1 MLKVI
6 SLISRPFAGI
16 FKLQRSSEAIEFRE
30 RGKGLIVVSPEVYQ
44 SSRLKCSLDPVNS
57 FGELDIHL
65 KIPDLWQQEAL
76 AHVREGR
83 DVVVNAPTGAGKT
96 YLVELI
102 AETKRSGQIV
112 LAVPTRALA
121 NDKLRE
127 FRAKGWRVGIVTGDV
142 AIDPDA
148 PVVVATLETQKPRFL
163 RGEGPRLF
171 VIDEYQMIG
180 DEVRGV
186 NYELCIALAPAETQ
200 LLLLS
205 GSVSNP
211 QDIVDWLKRLGR
223 NASLISVGK
232 RPIPLEEIHL
242 DALSFNPPRS
252 VTGFWPRL
260 VARALMA
267 DLGPILVFAPQRK
280 SAESLARQ
288 LAAAFPIENPLALSP
303 EQKRLAGGT
312 LEKLLNKRVAYHHSG
327 LSYQQRAGLVE
338 PLAKS
343 GQLRIVVSTTG
354 LAAGVNFSMRSVL
367 VTDSQFTIGNVQQ
380 LIRSDELLQMFGRAG
395 RRGFDEIGYA
405 LVAPDRPRLRE
416 GRQRPVRRPKVLDWP
431 SLVGI
436 LDAAEDQG
444 RAPFPQVVEAVSRL
458 FGETPAKVGVE
469 HCIQTGNM
477 PCGFFVDAERARYA
491 TANSEEILNSQG
503 AWEPRRTRELIEL
516 RKLKV
521 VKDGVI
527 ASVLESSD
535 VVKDIGEGKPCRL
548 DVGFGKRRLIGFF
561 DKRKK
566 GRIQL
571 ASWLRDAF
579 AKKEIE
585 VAKRCDVDAVAAL
598 PWSRLD
604 DCGDFVDT
612 RKLGYRLFG
621 LFDLSQIRVEADVDV
636 FGVAL
641 YDAEVRRAYPI
652 ECQGCGERGICEGE
666 LSSARSPALAW
677 RQLKLIEADGRPT
690 LRGKIF
696 SLFQGGEGLAV
707 AAALEDE
714 SYAVDAIARDI
725 ANLRAGYR
733 FDDFSSYSHRISRA
747 CRVAY
752 QDRSYDGYLRHGLPL
767 QYGDGAAEV
776 IAEWAESAG
785 KGKRLLGDN
794 LRFGDVQR
802 ARQEWL
808 SLLRHIVH
816 APTLD
821 FERWNELQSCAR
833 EILEVDDQRLLVEEL
848 PKLEASQLGRVEHR
862 LRFPRKW

>member
-1 MLKVI
+1 M
-6 SLISRPFAGI
+6 
-16 FKLQRSSEAIEFRE
+16 
-30 RGKGLIVVSPEVYQ
+30 
-44 SSRLKCSLDPVNS
+44 NS

-65 KIPDLWQQEAL
+65 KIPDLWQQDAL
-76 AHVREGR
+76 HHIKAGE

-102 AETKRSGQIV
+102 AESKRSGQIV

-148 PVVVATLETQKPRFL
+148 PIVVATLETQKPRFL
-163 RGEGPRLF
+163 RGQGPQLF

-180 DEVRGV
+180 DEARGV
-186 NYELCIALAPAETQ
+186 NYELCVALAPPQTQ

-211 QDIVDWLKRLGR
+211 QDMVDWLMRLGR
-223 NASLISVGK
+223 KAQLISVKK
-232 RPIPLEEIHL
+232 RPVPLEEIHL
-242 DALSFNPPRS
+242 DALSFNPPRT

-260 VARALMA
+260 IARALMA

-280 SAESLARQ
+280 GAESLARQ
-288 LAAAFPIENPLALSP
+288 LAAALPIENPLALSS

-338 PLAKS
+338 PLAKA

-367 VTDSQFTIGNVQQ
+367 VTESQFTLGSVQQ
-380 LIRSDELLQMFGRAG
+380 LIQPDELLQMFGRAG
-395 RRGFDEIGYA
+395 RRGFDEVGYA

-416 GRQRPVRRPKVLDWP
+416 GKQRPVRRPKLLDWP
-431 SLVGI
+431 SLIGI
-436 LDAAEDQG
+436 LDVACEQG
-444 RAPFPQVVEAVSRL
+444 IEPFSQVVEACHRL
-458 FGETPAKVGVE
+458 LGETPAKVGVE
-469 HCIQTGNM
+469 HGIRFPNT
-477 PCGFFVDAERARYA
+477 PCGLQVDAERARYA
-491 TANSEEILNSQG
+491 TANSEEFLNSQG
-503 AWEPRRTRELIEL
+503 AWEPRRERVSLPL
-516 RKLKV
+516 SKLHVLSEGAV
-521 VKDGVI
+521 VPALERPSVI
-527 ASVLESSD
+527 KA
-535 VVKDIGEGKPCRL
+535 IGGGKPFRM
-548 DVGFGKRRLIGFF
+548 GKRLGKKRLIGFF

-566 GRIQL
+566 GRVQL
-571 ASWLRDAF
+571 ASWLLDSF
-579 AKKEIE
+579 AECGSE
-585 VAKRCDVDAVAAL
+585 VSKRCDLDALDSL
-598 PWSRLD
+598 PWEMVP
-604 DCGDFVDT
+604 DCGELVDT
-612 RKLGYRLFG
+612 KREGFRLFG
-621 LFDLSQIRVEADVDV
+621 VFDLASLVFEADVDV

-641 YDAEVRRAYPI
+641 YEPQTRRAYPL
-652 ECQGCGERGICEGE
+652 ECQGCPQRAVCEGE

-677 RQLKLIEADGRPT
+677 RQLGLVEADGHPT
-690 LRGKIF
+690 LRGRIF
-696 SLFQGGEGLAV
+696 SFFQGGEGLAI

-733 FDDFSSYSHRISRA
+733 FDDYSSYSHRISRA

-767 QYGDGAAEV
+767 HYGDGAAEV
-776 IAEWAESAG
+776 IAEWADSVG
-785 KGKRLLGDN
+785 KGKKLLGDN
-794 LRFGDVQR
+794 LKFGDVQR

-808 SLLRHIVH
+808 SLLRHIVN
-816 APTLD
+816 APSLE
-821 FERWNELQSCAR
+821 FERWIELQACAKA
-833 EILEVDDQRLLVEEL
+833 ILAVDDQRLLAEEL
-848 PKLEASQLGRVEHR
+848 PKLEPSQLGRVEHR